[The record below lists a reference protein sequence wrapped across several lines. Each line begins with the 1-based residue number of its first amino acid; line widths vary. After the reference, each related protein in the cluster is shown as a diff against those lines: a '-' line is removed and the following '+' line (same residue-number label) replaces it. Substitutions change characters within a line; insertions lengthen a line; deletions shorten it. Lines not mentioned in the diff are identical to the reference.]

1 MRVFLVSF
9 FILILN
15 FSFSQL
21 WFDIG
26 AKGGVGTG
34 FLINKTLSNDNRLS
48 VSPGKNHFYGGKFGI
63 NFGTESSIILE
74 FSYSNYSYSFVQS
87 GIFDITKTYA
97 YTINYST
104 LNFAPLYKHTNEAQ
118 YIEIGPEF
126 SFFKKGTITDEA
138 QPTTNTPAEN
148 AINPLLT
155 GAVFGLGGHII
166 GGDNLTLSMGLR
178 FRYTFTNL
186 VSSDYSS
193 TNYPF
198 VNYPD
203 ITTSTKTNP
212 LSVQLVFELN
222 YSLAQLARATCGKRT
237 ALIRM

>member
-1 MRVFLVSF
+1 MRIILLSF
-9 FILILN
+9 FILVFKI
-15 FSFSQL
+15 SFSQL
-21 WFDIG
+21 WFDIA

-48 VSPGKNHFYGGKFGI
+48 VSPGRNHFYGGKFGI
-63 NFGTESSIILE
+63 NFGTENSIILD
-74 FSYSNYSYSFVQS
+74 FSYSNYSYSFIQS
-87 GIFDITKTYA
+87 GIFDLTKTYA
-97 YTINYST
+97 YTFNYST

-126 SFFKKGTITDEA
+126 AFFKKGTIVDEA
-138 QPTTNTPAEN
+138 HPTTTTPAEN
-148 AINPLLT
+148 VINPYLMS
-155 GAVFGLGGHII
+155 AVFGLGGYII

-178 FRYTFTNL
+178 FRYTFTNMI
-186 VSSDYSS
+186 SSDYSN

-203 ITTSTKTNP
+203 ITASSKTNP

-222 YSLAQLARATCGKRT
+222 YSLAQLARATCGKRA